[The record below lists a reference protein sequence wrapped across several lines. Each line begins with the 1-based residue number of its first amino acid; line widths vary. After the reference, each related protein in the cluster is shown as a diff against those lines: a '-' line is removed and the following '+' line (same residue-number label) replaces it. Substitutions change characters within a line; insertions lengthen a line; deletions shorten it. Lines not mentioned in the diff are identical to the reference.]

1 MQVRLFCAWAL
12 SYTIHMIVNTH
23 HKGWEIIHQRAHGL
37 LAVKIASH
45 WRIDQ
50 RPERWI
56 ETLLAIAEHDDGQED
71 WQGTNHLN
79 PSGAPLDFSLKPFN
93 MIQLSRITEL
103 SQHKGRW
110 IAMLISM
117 HMSFLY
123 EEKRG
128 ETKEISSFLDL
139 QKYNQQKWQKEL
151 KISAKEARQAYALM
165 QWCDRFSLILCRNE
179 LPEGERWL
187 EVTEGPDGKTYQVK
201 QLPDKTV
208 ILNPW
213 PFQEEQIELS
223 VECAVISQLSFK
235 GDRELLGAIFNS
247 PYNKKQWVLQREKQ

>member
-1 MQVRLFCAWAL
+1 
-12 SYTIHMIVNTH
+12 MIVNTH
-23 HKGWEIIHQRAHGL
+23 QQGWEIIHQRAHGL

-45 WRIDQ
+45 WRTDQ

-71 WQGTNHLN
+71 WQGANHLN

-93 MIQLSRITEL
+93 MVQLTRITEL

-128 ETKEISSFLDL
+128 DAKEIDTFLDL
-139 QKYNQQKWQKEL
+139 QQYNQQKWRKEL
-151 KISAKEARQAYALM
+151 KISVREANQAYALM

-179 LPEGERWL
+179 LPEGERTL
-187 EVTEGPDGKTYQVK
+187 EISKGPDGKRYKVK
-201 QLPDKTV
+201 QLADQTV
-208 ILNPW
+208 IINPW
-213 PFQEEQIELS
+213 PFQEDRFELS
-223 VECAVISQLSFK
+223 VEVAVLSQLSFE
-235 GDRELLGAIFNS
+235 GDRPLLEAIFNA
-247 PYNKKQWVLQREKQ
+247 PFGLKKWTLQKEH